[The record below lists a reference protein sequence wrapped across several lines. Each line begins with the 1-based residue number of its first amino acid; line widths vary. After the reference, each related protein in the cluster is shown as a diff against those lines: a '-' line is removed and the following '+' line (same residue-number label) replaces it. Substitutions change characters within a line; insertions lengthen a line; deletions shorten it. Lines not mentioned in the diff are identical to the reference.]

1 MDDSVEMPPYDERPK
16 KDFNFTSM
24 RLILTLV
31 FQILTC
37 FLLAFFIGIV
47 AVLFGESSVSSSIFV
62 PSQCK
67 IVSSSVDIRSSKVCE
82 LGVLNYK
89 ANRAFY
95 PFEASKFRCGMI
107 TIGLLSSSGGLVSG
121 SEQCG

>member
-16 KDFNFTSM
+16 KGFNFTSM

-31 FQILTC
+31 FPILTC

-47 AVLFGESSVSSSIFV
+47 VVLFGESSVSSSIFV

-67 IVSSSVDIRSSKVCE
+67 IVSNSKQIDI
-82 LGVLNYK
+82 
-89 ANRAFY
+89 
-95 PFEASKFRCGMI
+95 
-107 TIGLLSSSGGLVSG
+107 
-121 SEQCG
+121 